1 MFNFI
6 SQFLLRKYFHIEM
19 KNDFSKTSHDND
31 RNSTWWFWFYALVV
45 VYGMHPLIVLSF
57 FFFFSSLFFSSKFH
71 FEFQCYP
78 TPAFVHRVL
87 LFKHTGVE
95 KGKKWRWFTRVAHV
109 SLRLWT
115 NTHLC
120 VGCILSNLLHLSPN
134 NVTRGIIWYRL
145 HLLACLWISLLCP

>member
-19 KNDFSKTSHDND
+19 KNDFLNVTFSHDND
-31 RNSTWWFWFYALVV
+31 RHSTWWFWS
-45 VYGMHPLIVLSF
+45 MHSSSFMGCTLNCIFVSSSFVFVF
-57 FFFFSSLFFSSKFH
+57 FFKFI
-71 FEFQCYP
+71 FLEFQCYP

-87 LFKHTGVE
+87 LFKHTGVG

-109 SLRLWT
+109 SLLRICS

-120 VGCILSNLLHLSPN
+120 SGAFSRNLLHLSPN
-134 NVTRGIIWYRL
+134 NVTRGNNLIPSSLARL
-145 HLLACLWISLLCP
+145 CFIP